1 MPPTQPRAPAVGF
14 RRHRILTRPLKD
26 TDMRSLLFAL
36 LLVIAGTSQAAG
48 LRFALVKT
56 AETETRDAFTV
67 EGGAWTEKAI
77 ANHVAVLIE
86 HHAAT
91 LLLDTSLGRQ
101 VDQQFESE
109 MPWYDKP
116 LLRYGQVTPVR
127 DQLDRAG
134 IRVDRILLTHSHW
147 DHASGLA
154 DFPEVPVWA
163 PYEEIE
169 FSRIATPPAVLPSQF
184 AHAIRWVP
192 FQYAEQPFMGFP
204 RSHDMFG
211 DGSLVL
217 VPLEGH
223 TPGSVG
229 LFLTLDDGRRFFFT
243 GDTSWRLEGFTGPK
257 EKFWIS
263 KRMVDNDPEGT
274 RQQLEKVHQLLLEQ
288 PQLTVIPAHDETVQ
302 RKLGYYPHWIE

>member
-1 MPPTQPRAPAVGF
+1 MRA
-14 RRHRILTRPLKD
+14 
-26 TDMRSLLFAL
+26 LLCAL
-36 LLVIAGTSQAAG
+36 LLILAGASQAAG

-56 AETETRDAFTV
+56 AETETRDAFTI
-67 EGGAWTEKAI
+67 EGGAWTEKTI

-101 VDQQFESE
+101 VDRQFEAE

-116 LLRYGQVTPVR
+116 LLRYGRVEPVR
-127 DQLDRAG
+127 DQLERDG

-147 DHASGLA
+147 DHASGLV

-192 FQYAEQPFMGFP
+192 LQFAEQPFLGFE

-217 VPLEGH
+217 VPLAGH

-243 GDTSWRLEGFTGPK
+243 GDASWRLEGFTGPR

-263 KRMVDNDPEGT
+263 RRMVDNDPQAT
-274 RQQLEKVHQLLLEQ
+274 RLQLEKVHRLLQEQ
-288 PQLTVIPAHDETVQ
+288 PQLRVIPAHDEAVQ
-302 RKLGYYPHWIE
+302 RELGYYPRWVE

>member
-1 MPPTQPRAPAVGF
+1 
-14 RRHRILTRPLKD
+14 
-26 TDMRSLLFAL
+26 MRQALIIL
-36 LLVIAGTSQAAG
+36 LLLLGTSTQAAG

-56 AETETRDAFTV
+56 AETETLDAFTV

-101 VDQQFESE
+101 VDEQFETE

-116 LLRYGQVTPVR
+116 LLRYGKVTPVR
-127 DQLDRAG
+127 DQLERAG
-134 IRVDRILLTHSHW
+134 IRIDRILLTHSHW

-184 AHAIRWVP
+184 KHAVRWVP
-192 FQYAEQPFMGFP
+192 FLFDAQPFMGFE
-204 RSHDMFG
+204 RSLDLFG
-211 DGSLVL
+211 DASMVL
-217 VPLEGH
+217 VPLDGH

-229 LFLTLDDGRRFFFT
+229 LFLTLEDGRRFFFT
-243 GDTSWRLEGFTGPK
+243 GDASWRLEGFTGPR

-263 KRMVDNDPEGT
+263 RNMVDNDREGT
-274 RQQLEKVHQLLLEQ
+274 RKQLEKVNQLMRQ
-288 PQLTVIPAHDETVQ
+288 YPQLSVIPAHDEAAQ
-302 RKLGYYPHWIE
+302 RQIGYYPRWVQ

>member
-1 MPPTQPRAPAVGF
+1 M
-14 RRHRILTRPLKD
+14 RPL
-26 TDMRSLLFAL
+26 LFL
-36 LLVIAGTSQAAG
+36 LLLAIGGTTQAAG
-48 LRFALVKT
+48 LRFSLVKT
-56 AETETRDAFTV
+56 AETETRDAFTI

-116 LLRYGQVTPVR
+116 LLRYGRVTPVR
-127 DQLDRAG
+127 DQLDRDG
-134 IRVDRILLTHSHW
+134 IQVDRILLTHSHW

-169 FSRIATPPAVLPSQF
+169 FSRIAPPPAVLPSQF
-184 AHAIRWVP
+184 AHAIRWMP
-192 FQYAEQPFMGFP
+192 FEYTNQSFMGFEQ
-204 RSHDMFG
+204 SLDLFG

-217 VPLEGH
+217 VPMVGH
-223 TPGSVG
+223 TPGSTG
-229 LFLTLDDGRRFFFT
+229 LFLTLDDGQRYFFT
-243 GDTSWRLEGFTGPK
+243 GDTSWRLEGFTGPR

-263 KRMVDNDPEGT
+263 RNMVDNDRDAT
-274 RQQLEKVHQLLLEQ
+274 FKQLQRVHELMRKDPTLI
-288 PQLTVIPAHDETVQ
+288 VVPAHDETTQ
-302 RKLGYYPHWIE
+302 RSLGYYPNWIE

>member
-1 MPPTQPRAPAVGF
+1 
-14 RRHRILTRPLKD
+14 
-26 TDMRSLLFAL
+26 MRTL
-36 LLVIAGTSQAAG
+36 LLCLLLALAGTGQAAG

-56 AETETRDAFTV
+56 AETETRDAFTI

-101 VDQQFESE
+101 VDRQFEAE

-116 LLRYGQVTPVR
+116 LLRYGKVTPVR
-127 DQLDRAG
+127 DQLERDG
-134 IRVDRILLTHSHW
+134 IRIDRILLTHSHW

-154 DFPEVPVWA
+154 DFAEVPVWA

-169 FSRIATPPAVLPSQF
+169 FSQIAGPPAVLPSQF
-184 AHAIRWVP
+184 AHGVRWVP
-192 FQYAEQPFMGFP
+192 FLYAAQPFMGFE

-217 VPLEGH
+217 VPLDGH

-243 GDTSWRLEGFTGPK
+243 GDTGWRLEGFTGPK
-257 EKFWIS
+257 EKFWLS
-263 KRMVDNDPEGT
+263 KRMVDNDPEVT
-274 RQQLEKVHQLLLEQ
+274 RSQLEKVHRLLQESHNHQQ
-288 PQLTVIPAHDETVQ
+288 PV
-302 RKLGYYPHWIE
+302 